1 MGNGIRNYYFGVL
14 ETDRVRSVDE
24 RVVSERFLYAQQS
37 NLNLTETDCG
47 KALFIHE
54 AISHLVQV
62 SRILTSAH
70 RSRKS

>member
-47 KALFIHE
+47 KALFIHGHQ
-54 AISHLVQV
+54 S
-62 SRILTSAH
+62 SRSSQPYSNIGA
-70 RSRKS
+70 